1 MNTKRTALYIKY
13 LNETY
18 RLLLVELRDDNSIY
32 ISYPRKGGYYVSHSQ
47 IVELNPLIP
56 KQTVSFGKDDSS
68 RIFNPYISY
77 HPGKGV
83 VHANAKDEDNTLFPF
98 IKDRSANS
106 LIDFVNKPG
115 FTPICSIIF
124 NTNLTTFEKK
134 KPNKKDA
141 VLEIKKQH
149 LFKQKDE
156 AMYVEIYAMPKFGYL
171 HPDGLQ
177 YKPHR
182 RLIGIHHFDL
192 NPKAGM
198 YYAVV
203 VNVIDR
209 DKSDDNQTIN
219 FIWSKEDPVLFVLKP
234 IIRDEK

>member
-1 MNTKRTALYIKY
+1 MNNKRTAVYVKY
-13 LNETY
+13 LDETY
-18 RLLLVELRDDNSIY
+18 RLLLVELRDDSSIY
-32 ISYPRKGGYYVSHSQ
+32 IYYPRKDGYYVSYSQ
-47 IVELNPLIP
+47 TIEFNPLIP
-56 KQTVSFGKDDSS
+56 KQTISFGKDDTSK
-68 RIFNPYISY
+68 IFNPYISY

-83 VHANAKDEDNTLFPF
+83 VHANAKDENNTLFPF
-98 IKDRSANS
+98 VKDRTANA
-106 LIDFVNKPG
+106 LIDFANKPE
-115 FTPICSIIF
+115 FIPVCSIIF

-156 AMYVEIYAMPKFGYL
+156 ALYVEVYAMPKFGYL
-171 HPDGLQ
+171 HPDELK
-177 YKPHR
+177 YKQHR
-182 RLIGIHHFDL
+182 KLIGIHHFDL
-192 NPKAGM
+192 NPNSYI

-209 DKSDDNQTIN
+209 DKNDDNQTMN

-234 IIRDEK
+234 IKNDK